1 MSRIIEV
8 VISPTG
14 EATVQTRG
22 YSGNDCLRASKFLES
37 ALGVVTADRKTAEFY
52 ESTPIKEEIQQ

>member
-8 VISPTG
+8 VISSTG

-22 YSGNDCLRASKFLES
+22 YSGSECLHASKFLES
-37 ALGVVTADRKTAEFY
+37 ALGAVATDRKTAEFY
-52 ESTPIKEEIQQ
+52 ESNPIREEVQQ